1 MRVNRDRLWN
11 RQQEVGAIGA
21 VPEGGISRFAW
32 TPEYKEACRLPI

>member
-21 VPEGGISRFAW
+21 VPELSLIH
-32 TPEYKEACRLPI
+32 I